1 MLIRKMSTHLT
12 HLNSKGKAVMVN
24 ISNKKENL
32 RTAIAKCTINVPD
45 NIYKAV
51 IDNNI
56 KKGDVFTVSRLAGII
71 NTKKTSDIIPLCHP
85 LNVSDVKIDIV
96 TNEKNTF
103 EITSKVETVSNTG
116 VEIESLVAV
125 TTSALTFYDMCKAL
139 SKDII
144 IKNIQLIKKT
154 GGKSDYLK

>member
-1 MLIRKMSTHLT
+1 MGASDDDEETGL
-12 HLNSKGKAVMVN
+12 
-24 ISNKKENL
+24 
-32 RTAIAKCTINVPD
+32 
-45 NIYKAV
+45 
-51 IDNNI
+51 
-56 KKGDVFTVSRLAGII
+56 I

-103 EITSKVETVSNTG
+103 EITSKVETISNTG
-116 VEIESLVAV
+116 VEMESLVAV

-139 SKDII
+139 SKDIT
-144 IKNIQLIKKT
+144 IKNIELIEKT